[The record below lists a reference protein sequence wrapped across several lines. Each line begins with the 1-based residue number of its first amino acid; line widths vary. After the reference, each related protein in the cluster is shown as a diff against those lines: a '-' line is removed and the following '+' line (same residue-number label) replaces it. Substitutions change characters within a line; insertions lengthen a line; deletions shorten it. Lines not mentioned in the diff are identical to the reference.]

1 MERTLS
7 EAIKKFRENNPDK
20 DVVYTDETWL
30 NQGHRT
36 KKEWVD
42 VESLKNLS
50 RRQPAA
56 GYNDLAIGCT
66 KPSTGKGG
74 RLIISDAMTDKGPVD
89 GSLWISRQ
97 IKEKSQT
104 KR

>member
-1 MERTLS
+1 MEGGGKHPPPPPQCYNET
-7 EAIKKFRENNPDK
+7 KKPSAYR
-20 DVVYTDETWL
+20 V

-50 RRQPAA
+50 RRQP
-56 GYNDLAIGCT
+56 GYNDLTIGCT

-74 RLIISDAMTDKGPVD
+74 RLIISDSMTDIGPVD
-89 GSLWISRQ
+89 GSLWIFKADQ
-97 IKEKSQT
+97 GKSQT

>member
-7 EAIKKFRENNPDK
+7 
-20 DVVYTDETWL
+20 
-30 NQGHRT
+30 
-36 KKEWVD
+36 KEWVD

-50 RRQPAA
+50 RRQP
-56 GYNDLAIGCT
+56 GYNDLTIGCT

-89 GSLWISRQ
+89 GLFGFSRQ

>member
-1 MERTLS
+1 M
-7 EAIKKFRENNPDK
+7 
-20 DVVYTDETWL
+20 
-30 NQGHRT
+30 

-50 RRQPAA
+50 RRQP
-56 GYNDLAIGCT
+56 GYNDLTIGCT

-74 RLIISDAMTDKGPVD
+74 RLIISDLMTDKGPVD
-89 GSLWISRQ
+89 GSLFGFSRQ